1 MCKVLDRLCDVLAVV
16 AALLLLFITISIS
29 YSIFARL
36 VGIHSPIWT
45 VQMNEYAL
53 LWLTFLGA
61 AWLLSRDK
69 HVSIH
74 LVFQRLGNKS
84 QKVMGLV
91 HSIMGAVLCGALCWF
106 GIFTTWGQFER
117 KVIDVQ
123 SIDVPKAYVLVV
135 IPLGFLLLFLQ
146 FARKFIAKLRET
158 ETTVN
163 QAPMEADNAGP
174 DSSIDMETSS
184 TR

>member
-1 MCKVLDRLCDVLAVV
+1 
-16 AALLLLFITISIS
+16 
-29 YSIFARL
+29 
-36 VGIHSPIWT
+36 
-45 VQMNEYAL
+45 
-53 LWLTFLGA
+53 
-61 AWLLSRDK
+61 
-69 HVSIH
+69 
-74 LVFQRLGNKS
+74 
-84 QKVMGLV
+84 MGLV

-106 GIFTTWGQFER
+106 GIFTTWDQFER